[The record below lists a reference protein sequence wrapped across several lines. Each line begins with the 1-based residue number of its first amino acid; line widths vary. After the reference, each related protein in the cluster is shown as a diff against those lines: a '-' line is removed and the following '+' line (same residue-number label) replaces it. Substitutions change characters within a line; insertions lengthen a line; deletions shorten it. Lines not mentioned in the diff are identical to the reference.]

1 MGEKRGYAALGRVG
15 EPLVLPVEV
24 GSGEVVPPGWDPRGM
39 ELALIALIA
48 VLVLVVLALVLRRPT
63 SAAGPGAVAPLDLE
77 PLLAPIREQLSKVA
91 GDVQRSQVDAEGKFT
106 SLGQQLRNISE
117 QNAKLDIQGAQLGEV
132 TTRISTALQGTGV
145 AGNWG
150 EMTLRRTVEL
160 AGLTK
165 HVSFVEQTTIETAEG
180 KGRPDLVVRL
190 PQGRHVIVDAKAPLI
205 DFDGRQDAAATQAAA
220 LKIHVNDLESRNY
233 SKYLDGAV
241 DFVILFVPTE
251 GILATTLG
259 HDPSLSEYAV
269 SKRVLLATPMTLLA
283 MLRAVEYGWQQ
294 VAQAE
299 NVRKIAS
306 DAAELHDRLKAFID
320 HLAKVGTG
328 LSTAISAYNAAVGS
342 MQSSVRPQAIR
353 MKEHGLTVTR
363 ELGDPS
369 PIDTEPRT
377 LDWRE

>member
-1 MGEKRGYAALGRVG
+1 
-15 EPLVLPVEV
+15 
-24 GSGEVVPPGWDPRGM
+24 M

-106 SLGQQLRNISE
+106 TLGQQLRSISE
-117 QNAKLDIQGAQLGEV
+117 QNAKLETQGAQLGEV

-190 PQGRHVIVDAKAPLI
+190 PLGRHVIVDAKAPLI

-220 LKIHVNDLESRNY
+220 LKIHVNDLASRNY

-369 PIDTEPRT
+369 PIDTKPRT